1 MANFDELA
9 WRQINLNIDFND
21 DLAPRNYNN
30 HFDAF
35 ELSDN
40 RFVKLFRLNKALVK
54 SLIDSLY
61 PFMKQPNRKSALDVN
76 TKVCASY

>member
-9 WRQINLNIDFND
+9 WRQINTNINFNEN
-21 DLAPRNYNN
+21 LAPRNYNN

-40 RFVKLFRLNKALVK
+40 RFVKLLRLSKELVQH
-54 SLIDSLY
+54 LIDSLS
-61 PFMKQPNRKSALDVN
+61 PFMAQPNRKSALDVN
-76 TKVCASY
+76 TKVCI